1 MLIAAVAVN
10 RARGRKVAPPPS
22 AGFAIPTF
30 TLDSGTTS
38 FDVRPYVPGYDVSTM
53 TLMADGTALPSN
65 VIFNGTHFVRT
76 GAGTASVSGVKV
88 VIIPN
93 V

>member
-1 MLIAAVAVN
+1 MLLSAVVATQS
-10 RARGRKVAPPPS
+10 RARRATVVAS
-22 AGFAIPTF
+22 SGFTLPTF

-38 FDVRPYVPGYDVSTM
+38 FDVRPYVPGYDVSTT

-65 VIFNGTHFVRT
+65 VTFNGTHFVRT
-76 GAGTASVSGVKV
+76 GAGTASVSGVTV